1 MPPDNIMA
9 KSETNHSGLFSDT
22 KRHLS
27 PSLIF
32 SLIIFESLNIFSF
45 VSSHVNVF
53 YYWDLTIV
61 KKHFYYLVF
70 LPDKKIIQLSY

>member
-22 KRHLS
+22 RRHLS

-32 SLIIFESLNIFSF
+32 YLIIFESLNIFSF
-45 VSSHVNVF
+45 VSSQ
-53 YYWDLTIV
+53 V
-61 KKHFYYLVF
+61 KVF
-70 LPDKKIIQLSY
+70 LLFGFNHCKKILLLSCFYV